1 MCERSLIGIYDLHST
16 NLLVYR
22 RDLDVSG
29 GGGGRAA
36 ARRSRVAARVRGAQ
50 EARRPLDVEE
60 AALETPQLE
69 VSQAQRKLAP
79 CLRDPGF
86 ISPNV
91 FAPEKGKGRW
101 RRKRLCSLTPK
112 C

>member
-1 MCERSLIGIYDLHST
+1 M
-16 NLLVYR
+16 YR

-101 RRKRLCSLTPK
+101 RRKRLPRGGMRTRREQALAGNCLVGK
-112 C
+112 LEH